1 MWVALSVLTA
11 LAAASVDSWTKK
23 FFGHR
28 DAVTMAFY
36 PLCFS
41 LPLFLATWPFVPV
54 PTLDATFWWCFGLSV
69 PINCLS
75 FLLYMEAIRLS
86 PLSLTV
92 PFLTLTPVFMVA
104 TGYAVLQEAASWPAV
119 LGIVIIVCGGYLLN
133 APSAQA
139 GVLEPLRSIAREK
152 GSLAMVAVAFIY
164 SFSAV
169 LGKKAILHSSPMF
182 FGVFFFVLQNFL
194 LVTWA
199 ILTGRVDPRHFIM
212 SSNVLKGLLVGAFYY
227 LHVMLHVWAISMT
240 QAAYMISLKR
250 LSAVFGVLYG
260 AWLFRE
266 EHVGWRLLGSA
277 IMVAGATLVALS
289 G

>member
-11 LAAASVDSWTKK
+11 LAAASVDAWTKK

-41 LPLFLATWPFVPV
+41 LPLFLASLPFVPV
-54 PTLDATFWWCFGLSV
+54 PTLDITFWWCFGLSV

-75 FLLYMEAIRLS
+75 FVLYMESIRLS
-86 PLSLTV
+86 PLSLTL
-92 PFLTLTPVFMVA
+92 PLLTLTPVFMLA
-104 TGYAVLQEAASWPAV
+104 TGYAVLQEAASWIAV

-139 GVLEPLRSIAREK
+139 GLLEPLRSIAKEK
-152 GSLAMVAVAFIY
+152 GSLTMITVALIY

-199 ILTGRVDPRHFIM
+199 ILTGRAQPRHFFTV
-212 SSNVLKGLLVGAFYY
+212 SNASKGLLVGALYY
-227 LHVMLHVWAISMT
+227 LHVVLHVWAISMT

-266 EHVGWRLLGSA
+266 EHVSWRLAGSV
-277 IMVAGATLVALS
+277 IMVAGAALVAV
-289 G
+289 GG

>member
-1 MWVALSVLTA
+1 MALSVLTA
-11 LAAASVDSWTKK
+11 LAAASVDAWTKK

-36 PLCFS
+36 PLGYS

-75 FLLYMEAIRLS
+75 FVLYMEAIRLS

-92 PFLTLTPVFMVA
+92 PLLTLTPAFMVI
-104 TGYAVLQEAASWPAV
+104 TGYAFLQEAASWPAV
-119 LGIVIIVCGGYLLN
+119 LGIAIIVCGGYLLN
-133 APSAQA
+133 APSAQE
-139 GVLEPLRSIAREK
+139 GMLEPLRSLAREK

-194 LVTWA
+194 LVIWA
-199 ILTGRVDPRHFIM
+199 ILTGQADARLFM
-212 SSNVLKGLLVGAFYY
+212 TLSNASKGLLVGSLYY

-266 EHVGWRLLGSA
+266 KHVGWRLVGSA
-277 IMVAGATLVALS
+277 IMVAGAALVAV
-289 G
+289 GG